1 MICFLNQN
9 LIQKKNIDKKG
20 KFLKARKKN
29 LIFLIKKCYW
39 ILIVTLLSFSEYKF
53 NTNRLFQFLMPW
65 HQLKFIFNLSL
76 SMKASIFSMCLPHE
90 TRVDNPLHISCLIG
104 NREEVES
111 TLRQL
116 HHWLCSRWN
125 LLNIWQYN
133 ISLNLDFSD
142 RILPKKMHFSLTC
155 QIFTILSMTIT
166 F

>member
-1 MICFLNQN
+1 ML
-9 LIQKKNIDKKG
+9 
-20 KFLKARKKN
+20 
-29 LIFLIKKCYW
+29 
-39 ILIVTLLSFSEYKF
+39 LIVTLLSFSEYKF
-53 NTNRLFQFLMPW
+53 NTNRLFQFLMPDIKL
-65 HQLKFIFNLSL
+65 QFIFNLSL

-104 NREEVES
+104 NQEEVES

>member
-1 MICFLNQN
+1 ML
-9 LIQKKNIDKKG
+9 
-20 KFLKARKKN
+20 
-29 LIFLIKKCYW
+29 
-39 ILIVTLLSFSEYKF
+39 LIVTLLSFSEYKF
-53 NTNRLFQFLMPW
+53 NTNRLFQFLMPDIKL
-65 HQLKFIFNLSL
+65 QFIFNLSL
-76 SMKASIFSMCLPHE
+76 SMKASIFSKCLPHE

-133 ISLNLDFSD
+133 ISLNHDFSD

>member
-1 MICFLNQN
+1 ML
-9 LIQKKNIDKKG
+9 
-20 KFLKARKKN
+20 
-29 LIFLIKKCYW
+29 
-39 ILIVTLLSFSEYKF
+39 LIVTLLSFSEYKF

-76 SMKASIFSMCLPHE
+76 SMKASIFSKCLPHE

-116 HHWLCSRWN
+116 HHWLWSWWN

-133 ISLNLDFSD
+133 ISLNHDFSD

>member
-1 MICFLNQN
+1 M
-9 LIQKKNIDKKG
+9 
-20 KFLKARKKN
+20 
-29 LIFLIKKCYW
+29 
-39 ILIVTLLSFSEYKF
+39 IVTLLSFSEYKF

-116 HHWLCSRWN
+116 HHWLCSIEIYWTSDS
-125 LLNIWQYN
+125 I
-133 ISLNLDFSD
+133 ISLSITIFLTGFCQRKCIFLWLVRFSQFW
-142 RILPKKMHFSLTC
+142 RWQL
-155 QIFTILSMTIT
+155 LSRVLQGSHKNDWKY
-166 F
+166 FF